1 MGINVGLSLPE
12 STGQSDMNYVYE
24 VISCK
29 NVSPTT
35 AVYTLHNT
43 DPDRPLPYQPGQYA
57 TMSFMRNGRPTPA
70 RCFSIASSPTEQHV
84 LQFAMRIKGRYTQ
97 AVTKHVQTGD
107 KLTIGGPFGS
117 FIFNAE
123 RDKAAVFLA
132 GGIGIAPFM
141 SMIRYATRL
150 ELDNEIVLLY
160 ACRSQADAPFA
171 EELMYHEQ
179 KNPHFKVVYVMG
191 DGELSRF
198 AGHQAVN
205 GFINPQLLDQ
215 IIGGNYAPYS
225 FFMCGPP
232 PFMAPLE
239 AALIEHGVP
248 KNRILAEAFN
258 QTKRMSEKGLS
269 WPAKIYSLTAVSLM
283 LTPAIV
289 IAADIQSPTRKI
301 SFKTVDEKI
310 SDVESSQVTDES
322 VRQTEIDNALDG
334 THDEHQ
340 DDETTTSD
348 ETSTQVKPST
358 VTKPGSSSTRPSAP
372 GANTTAPTL
381 TFGANATAVTVGGS
395 VTLSWTVGGTSPT
408 CVAEG
413 GWSGGKA
420 TGGNQVVSP
429 TSTTTYKL
437 TCTNAAGTVTKSVTV
452 TVSAAPVAP
461 TANLSV
467 SSSSI
472 VSGQSTTISWNTG
485 GSGPITCNATGG
497 WSGSKGASGSQ
508 VVSPTS
514 TTTYILTCSNSVGTS
529 TKSIT
534 VTVNYAPTASL
545 SAGATTIMEGDSTQL
560 SWSTTGTGPITCNA
574 TDGWSGSKPASGSQS
589 VSPAS
594 TKTYTI
600 TCSSPYGSQTR
611 SITITVEPHSN
622 GS

>member
-1 MGINVGLSLPE
+1 
-12 STGQSDMNYVYE
+12 MNYVYE

-29 NVSPTT
+29 NASPTT

-97 AVTKHVQTGD
+97 AVTKHVQPGD

-123 RDKAAVFLA
+123 RDRAAVFMA

-150 ELDNEIVLLY
+150 GLDNEIVLLY
-160 ACRSQADAPFA
+160 GSRSQADAPFA
-171 EELMYHEQ
+171 EELMYHQQ

-191 DGELSRF
+191 EGELSRF
-198 AGHQAVN
+198 DGHQAIN
-205 GFINPQLLDQ
+205 GRVTPELLDQ
-215 IIGGNYAPYS
+215 VIGGNYGAYS

-239 AALIEHGVP
+239 AALLERGVP
-248 KNRILAEAFN
+248 QNRILAEAFN
-258 QTKRMSEKGLS
+258 QTKRTSEKGLS
-269 WPAKIYSLTAVSLM
+269 LPAKIYSLAAASLM

-289 IAADIQSPTRKI
+289 IAADIQSPIRKV
-301 SFKTVDEKI
+301 SFKTVDEKVA
-310 SDVESSQVTDES
+310 DVESSEVTDES
-322 VRQTEIDNALDG
+322 VRQTEIDAALDES
-334 THDEHQ
+334 HDEHS
-340 DDETTTSD
+340 DHEMTKDEATSSSSAKT
-348 ETSTQVKPST
+348 ETPKT
-358 VTKPGSSSTRPSAP
+358 GSSSATTPAAP
-372 GANTTAPTL
+372 GVKAAPTL

-395 VTLSWTVGGTSPT
+395 VTLSWSAGGTSPT
-408 CVAEG
+408 CTAEG

-420 TGGNQVVSP
+420 SSGNQVVSP
-429 TSTTTYKL
+429 TATTTYKL
-437 TCTNAAGTVTKSVTV
+437 TCANSAGTVTKSVTV

-472 VSGQSTTISWNTG
+472 VSGQSTTLSWNTG

-497 WSGSKGASGSQ
+497 WSGSKGASGSL

-529 TKSIT
+529 TKSVT

-545 SAGATTIMEGDSTQL
+545 SANATTITEGDSVQL
-560 SWSTTGTGPITCNA
+560 SWNTTGTGPITCNA
-574 TDGWSGSKPASGSQS
+574 TGGWSGSKAASGSQM

-594 TKTYTI
+594 TKTYTL

-611 SITITVEPHSN
+611 SITITVEPHSH

>member
-1 MGINVGLSLPE
+1 
-12 STGQSDMNYVYE
+12 
-24 VISCK
+24 
-29 NVSPTT
+29 
-35 AVYTLHNT
+35 
-43 DPDRPLPYQPGQYA
+43 
-57 TMSFMRNGRPTPA
+57 MSFMRNGRPTPA

-97 AVTKHVQTGD
+97 AVTKHVNAGD
-107 KLTIGGPFGS
+107 RLTIGGPFGS

-123 RDKAAVFLA
+123 RDRAAVFLA

-191 DGELSRF
+191 EGELSRF
-198 AGHQAVN
+198 AGHQAIN
-205 GFINPQLLDQ
+205 GFVTPDLLDQ
-215 IIGGNYAPYS
+215 IIGGNYTPYS

-239 AALIEHGVP
+239 TSLLEHGVP
-248 KNRILAEAFN
+248 KSRILAEAFN
-258 QTKRMSEKGLS
+258 QTKRVGEKGMS
-269 WPAKIYSLTAVSLM
+269 WPAKIYSITAASLM

-289 IAADIQSPTRKI
+289 VAADIQSPIRKD
-301 SFKTVDEKI
+301 SFKTVEDKVV
-310 SDVESSQVTDES
+310 DVESSRVTDES
-322 VRQTEIDNALDG
+322 VRQAEIDEAMDQ
-334 THDEHQ
+334 THDHHEDTTE
-340 DDETTTSD
+340 DDTVTDPSKTAENKPKANTVTPATPG
-348 ETSTQVKPST
+348 VKP
-358 VTKPGSSSTRPSAP
+358 
-372 GANTTAPTL
+372 TAPSL

-395 VTLSWTVGGTSPT
+395 VTLSWSAGGTSPT
-408 CVAEG
+408 CTAEG
-413 GWSGGKA
+413 GWNGDKA
-420 TGGNQVVSP
+420 TSGNQVVSP
-429 TSTTTYKL
+429 TATTTYKL
-437 TCTNAAGTVTKSVTV
+437 TCTNSAGTVTKSVTI

-472 VSGQSTTISWNTG
+472 VSGQSTTLSWNTG

-497 WSGSKGASGSQ
+497 WSGSKGASGSL

-534 VTVNYAPTASL
+534 VTVNYAPSVNF
-545 SAGATTIMEGDSTQL
+545 SAGATTITEGDSTQL
-560 SWSTTGTGPITCNA
+560 SWSTSGTGPISCTGSGA
-574 TDGWSGSKPASGSQS
+574 WSGSKGASGSQNI
-589 VSPAS
+589 SPAA
-594 TKTYTI
+594 TRTYTI

-611 SITITVEPHSN
+611 SITITVEPHSH

>member
-1 MGINVGLSLPE
+1 M
-12 STGQSDMNYVYE
+12 YE

-29 NVSPTT
+29 NVSPTV

-57 TMSFMRNGRPTPA
+57 TMSFIRNGRPTPA

-97 AVTKHVQTGD
+97 AVTKHVQPGD

-117 FIFNAE
+117 FVFNAE
-123 RDKAAVFLA
+123 RDRAAIFLA

-150 ELDNEIVLLY
+150 GLDNDIVLIY
-160 ACRSQADAPFA
+160 ASRSQADAPFA

-179 KNPHFKVVYVMG
+179 QNPHFKVIYVMSE
-191 DGELSRF
+191 GELGRF
-198 AGHQAVN
+198 AGHQAIN
-205 GFINPQLLDQ
+205 GRVTPELLDQ
-215 IIGGNYAPYS
+215 IIGGNYGVYS

-239 AALIEHGVP
+239 AALAERGVP
-248 KNRILAEAFN
+248 KNRVLAEAFN

-269 WPAKIYSLTAVSLM
+269 LPAKIYSLAAASLI

-289 IAADIQSPTRKI
+289 IAADIQSPTRKV
-301 SFKTVDEKI
+301 SFKTADEKVA
-310 SDVESSQVTDES
+310 DVDASEVTDQS
-322 VRQTEIDNALDG
+322 VRQAEIDNALDESQDSE
-334 THDEHQ
+334 HDH
-340 DDETTTSD
+340 DATTTHESGVGVP
-348 ETSTQVKPST
+348 SKPEAS
-358 VTKPGSSSTRPSAP
+358 KPGSSSGGST
-372 GANTTAPTL
+372 GAGSSNSTAKTAPSL

-395 VTLSWTVGGTSPT
+395 VTLSWTSSGTCT
-408 CVAEG
+408 ADG

-420 TGGNQVVSP
+420 ASGNQVVSP
-429 TSTTTYKL
+429 TATTTYKL
-437 TCTNAAGTVTKSVTV
+437 TCSNSAGAATKSVTI

-472 VSGQSTTISWNTG
+472 VSGQSTTLSWNTA

-497 WSGSKGASGSQ
+497 WSGSRGASGSV

-514 TTTYILTCSNSVGTS
+514 TTTYILTCSNNVGTS
-529 TKSIT
+529 TKSVT

-545 SAGATTIMEGDSTQL
+545 SANATTITEGDSVQL

-574 TDGWSGSKPASGSQS
+574 SGGWSGSKAASGSQS
-589 VSPAS
+589 VSPSS
-594 TKTYTI
+594 TKTYTL
-600 TCSSPYGSQTR
+600 TCSSPYGSQAR
-611 SITITVEPHSN
+611 SITITVQPHSH

>member
-1 MGINVGLSLPE
+1 
-12 STGQSDMNYVYE
+12 MNYVYE

-97 AVTKHVQTGD
+97 AVTKHVNPGD

-123 RDKAAVFLA
+123 RDRAAVFLA

-160 ACRSQADAPFA
+160 ACRSQDDTPFA
-171 EELMYHEQ
+171 EELMYHQQ
-179 KNPHFKVVYVMG
+179 KNPHFKVIYVMG
-191 DGELSRF
+191 EGPLDRF
-198 AGHQAVN
+198 AGHQAIN
-205 GFINPQLLDQ
+205 GFVTPDLLDQ
-215 IIGGNYAPYS
+215 VIGGNYDPYS

-232 PFMAPLE
+232 PFMTPLE
-239 AALIEHGVP
+239 TALLARGVP
-248 KNRILAEAFN
+248 KSRILAEAFN
-258 QTKRMSEKGLS
+258 QTKRVGEKGMS
-269 WPAKIYSLTAVSLM
+269 WPVKIYSLTAASLL

-289 IAADIQSPTRKI
+289 IAADIQSPTRKD
-301 SFKTVDEKI
+301 SFKTVDDKI
-310 SDVESSQVTDES
+310 VDIESSRVTGES
-322 VRQTEIDNALDG
+322 VRQAEIDQALDQSSSE
-334 THDEHQ
+334 HDEHTSA
-340 DDETTTSD
+340 ETDTKTDAPKAGTENKS
-348 ETSTQVKPST
+348 STGGST
-358 VTKPGSSSTRPSAP
+358 ASPGSKVS
-372 GANTTAPTL
+372 APTL

-395 VTLSWTVGGTSPT
+395 VTLSWSVGGTNPNCT
-408 CVAEG
+408 AEG
-413 GWSGGKA
+413 GWNGTKSLS
-420 TGGNQVVSP
+420 GNQVVSP
-429 TSTTTYKL
+429 TATTTYKL
-437 TCTNAAGTVTKSVTV
+437 TCSNSAGTVTKSVTI

-472 VSGQSTTISWNTG
+472 VSGQSTTLSWNTG

-497 WSGSKGASGSQ
+497 WSGSKGASGSL

-529 TKSIT
+529 TKSVT
-534 VTVNYAPTASL
+534 VTVNYAPTVSF
-545 SAGATTIMEGDSTQL
+545 SAVATTIMEGDSTQL
-560 SWSTTGTGPITCNA
+560 SWNTSGTGPITCTA
-574 TDGWSGSKPASGSQS
+574 SGGWTGGKSASGSQT
-589 VSPAS
+589 VTPAA
-594 TKTYTI
+594 TRTYTL
-600 TCSSPYGSQTR
+600 TCSSPYGSQSR
-611 SITITVEPHSN
+611 SITITVEPHTN

>member
-1 MGINVGLSLPE
+1 
-12 STGQSDMNYVYE
+12 MNYVYE

-97 AVTKHVQTGD
+97 AVTKHVQEGD

-117 FIFNAE
+117 FVFNAE
-123 RDKAAVFLA
+123 RDKAAVFMA

-160 ACRSQADAPFA
+160 ASRSQADAPFA

-191 DGELSRF
+191 EGELTRF
-198 AGHQAVN
+198 AGHQAIN
-205 GFINPQLLDQ
+205 GFVTPDLLDQ
-215 IIGGNYAPYS
+215 VIGGNYAPYS

-239 AALIEHGVP
+239 AALIEKGVP
-248 KNRILAEAFN
+248 KSRILAEAFN

-269 WPAKIYSLTAVSLM
+269 WPAKIYSLTATSLL
-283 LTPAIV
+283 LTPAIAIV
-289 IAADIQSPTRKI
+289 GDIQSPTRKD
-301 SFKTVDEKI
+301 SFKTVEDKVV
-310 SDVESSQVTDES
+310 DVESSTVTDES
-322 VRQTEIDNALDG
+322 VRQAEIDNALD
-334 THDEHQ
+334 Q
-340 DDETTTSD
+340 TSD
-348 ETSTQVKPST
+348 EHAGHESDADGASSTAE
-358 VTKPGSSSTRPSAP
+358 TKTDTPKTGSSSSGSPTTPVAK
-372 GANTTAPTL
+372 TAPTL

-395 VTLSWTVGGTSPT
+395 VTLSWTAAGTSPVT
-408 CVAEG
+408 CTAEG

-420 TGGNQVVSP
+420 TSGNQVVSP

-437 TCTNAAGTVTKSVTV
+437 TCANSAGTVTKSVTV

-472 VSGQSTTISWNTG
+472 VSGQSTTLSWNTG

-497 WSGSKGASGSQ
+497 WSGSKGASGST

-529 TKSIT
+529 TKSVT
-534 VTVNYAPTASL
+534 VTVNYAPTANL
-545 SAGATTIMEGDSTQL
+545 SATETTIMEGDSTQL
-560 SWSTTGTGPITCNA
+560 SWSTSGTGPITC
-574 TDGWSGSKPASGSQS
+574 TGSGGWSGSKGPSGSQA
-589 VSPAS
+589 VSPTS
-594 TKTYTI
+594 TKTYTL
-600 TCSSPYGSQTR
+600 TCSSPYGSQAR
-611 SITITVEPHSN
+611 SITITVEPHSH